1 MAKKKI
7 LIIGGTGFLG
17 YHLCS
22 YFKNRNWNVFSLSKN
37 RPNKYRQI
45 EKIKYLFGDISNIN
59 KISFL
64 KKLNVEYVINCGGY
78 VDHISHIRNFNNH
91 FKGTKN
97 LYKIFSK
104 KKINTFIQI
113 GSATEYGL
121 SRSPHSEDIIGKPKD
136 VYGLNKLKA
145 TNFFKNLSSF
155 FPFVIIRPYQI
166 YGPNQDNNR
175 IIPFIINSCL
185 ENKKFPC
192 SAGEQLRDFLYV
204 DDFVSAVIKSI
215 DNKKCYGQILNIGYG
230 RPIKIKKLI
239 KKINKK
245 IKLGYP
251 DYGKVLL
258 RKYEQKKIF
267 PSIKKASVYLNW
279 FPKVMIDKGLNKT
292 IKYYKILKE
301 KTMN

>member
-1 MAKKKI
+1 MKKNI
-7 LIIGGTGFLG
+7 LIVGGTGFLG
-17 YHLCS
+17 YHLCLF
-22 YFKNRNWNVFSLSKN
+22 FKKKKWNVFSLSKHLPKKSRKIKN
-37 RPNKYRQI
+37 
-45 EKIKYLFGDISNIN
+45 IKYLYGDIS
-59 KISFL
+59 KISKINFL
-64 KKLNVEYVINCGGY
+64 KKKNINYVINCGGY
-78 VDHISHIRNFNNH
+78 VDHISNIGNFNNH

-121 SRSPHSEDIIGKPKD
+121 SSSPHTENITGKPKD
-136 VYGLNKLKA
+136 VYGLNKLRA
-145 TNFFKNLSSF
+145 TNFFKNLNSF
-155 FPFVIIRPYQI
+155 FPFIIIRPYQI

-192 SAGEQLRDFLYV
+192 SAGNQLRDFLYI
-204 DDFVSAVIKSI
+204 DDFLSAIFKSI

-230 RPIKIKKLI
+230 QPVKIKKLI

-258 RKYEQKKIF
+258 RRYEQKKIF
-267 PSIKKASVYLNW
+267 PSIKKASMYLNW
-279 FPKVMIDKGLNKT
+279 FPKVGIDKGLNKT
-292 IKYYKILKE
+292 IKYYKILK
-301 KTMN
+301 N